1 MVDSAETMLSKKQ
14 IGKKPSESKK
24 EIMELDYKKLAN
36 VLLDCMCETIGIVE
50 VVEILIGQGF
60 SYDEILS
67 LRFQQEVID
76 QAQERIN
83 KDLGK

>member
-1 MVDSAETMLSKKQ
+1 
-14 IGKKPSESKK
+14 
-24 EIMELDYKKLAN
+24 MELSYKQLAN
-36 VLLDCMCETIGIVE
+36 TLLDFMCEAFDIVE

-67 LRFQQEVID
+67 LGFEKETID

-83 KDLGK
+83 KGLGE

>member
-1 MVDSAETMLSKKQ
+1 MKLNYKQ
-14 IGKKPSESKK
+14 
-24 EIMELDYKKLAN
+24 LAN
-36 VLLDCMCETIGIVE
+36 VLLDCMCETMGIVE

-60 SYDEILS
+60 SYDQILS

-83 KDLGK
+83 KGLGE

>member
-1 MVDSAETMLSKKQ
+1 MKKFNY
-14 IGKKPSESKK
+14 E
-24 EIMELDYKKLAN
+24 KLAN
-36 VLLDCMCETIGIVE
+36 TLLDFMCEAFDIVE

-83 KDLGK
+83 KGLGE